1 MTARNAGYDFFPIQ
15 TLLLE
20 HNKTYG
26 NYRYEAICQDM
37 SSRGMSSEILWILFC
52 IGRGWDKTKNSSRC
66 ACSSSGP
73 RRYGADHDG
82 RTGLWRSKVHGRHDA
97 KGK

>member
-37 SSRGMSSEILWILFC
+37 SSQGMSSEILWILLSFLY
-52 IGRGWDKTKNSSRC
+52 R
-66 ACSSSGP
+66 
-73 RRYGADHDG
+73 
-82 RTGLWRSKVHGRHDA
+82 
-97 KGK
+97 

>member
-1 MTARNAGYDFFPIQ
+1 M
-15 TLLLE
+15 
-20 HNKTYG
+20 
-26 NYRYEAICQDM
+26 CQDM
-37 SSRGMSSEILWILFC
+37 SSQGMSSEILWILFC